1 MSRPKKNPPSKSAQ
15 YLLPV
20 ELIEAIKKNA
30 DRKTGGNQSFL
41 VREILRGTMSLDNLE
56 GN

>member
-1 MSRPKKNPPSKSAQ
+1 MSRPKTNPPSKSAQ

-20 ELIEAIKKNA
+20 ELIEAIKENA

-41 VREILRGTMSLDNLE
+41 VREILKGNMALDLE
-56 GN
+56 GK